1 MKTYK
6 VITIDFNG
14 YRTERAT
21 TGSKDTAKAI
31 YESYIV
37 RCLKGFADIMK
48 VLVETDTE
56 IVSGFVNWRR

>member
-1 MKTYK
+1 MYK

-21 TGSKDTAKAI
+21 TNSRITAKQI

-37 RCLKGFADIMK
+37 RCLRGFPDIME

-56 IVSGFVNWRR
+56 IVSSFANWRR